1 MEAQATRRYRSKYAK
16 IILDASLISILA
28 VLAAC
33 GIIYEYLLSHYAG
46 RVLGLMEHAIFT
58 MIGVMIVS
66 MGVGSLSAKRI
77 KDANSGFIIIELSI
91 AILGSVSI
99 LLIAGAI
106 ALASDMPRILA
117 ENYGLP
123 VDLIPTG
130 GVMGVMSKISEIF
143 PFVIGFVLGFL
154 VGMEIPL
161 IARIREEIYSKRL
174 EHNTGTVYGADY
186 LGAGVGAAIF
196 ITFLLTIS
204 PVKAAI
210 WVSSVNLGVGF
221 LFLLIRWKAIPKRGL
236 LCLLHIIMVGALLY
250 LAKNVDQM
258 HSSLENILYTDD
270 VVFSKNTEFQHITL
284 TKRQIGGQDPIYT
297 LYLNGRSQFCSC
309 DEALYHSMLTIPPVL
324 ASARHQNIL
333 LVGGGDGLAVRD
345 LLKWNP
351 DHIDVLELDHEMIE
365 LFSEPLRENGQVVN
379 QQIID
384 LNGQSFHDPRVNVI
398 LGDAFNTV
406 DPLIREQKKY
416 DVIVVDLP
424 DPSHPDLN
432 KLYSTS
438 FYRKLRTLLAGDGA
452 IAIQSTSPYHARD
465 AFLTVGVTLR
475 DANFKSIERYHA
487 NVPTFGEWGW
497 TIAII
502 MGEAPSQRIENT
514 LKIIPDNLVVGI
526 KFIGSSFNFPNG
538 LIENENNLKPNKI
551 DNNLMYI
558 LHEKSWLSEEI
569 YIGNRY

>member
-1 MEAQATRRYRSKYAK
+1 MEAQATRRYRSKHAK

-99 LLIAGAI
+99 LLIAGVI

-130 GVMGVMSKISEIF
+130 GAMGVMSKISEIF

-196 ITFLLTIS
+196 IIFLLTVS

-258 HSSLENILYTDD
+258 HSSLENIL
-270 VVFSKNTEFQHITL
+270 
-284 TKRQIGGQDPIYT
+284 
-297 LYLNGRSQFCSC
+297 
-309 DEALYHSMLTIPPVL
+309 
-324 ASARHQNIL
+324 
-333 LVGGGDGLAVRD
+333 
-345 LLKWNP
+345 
-351 DHIDVLELDHEMIE
+351 
-365 LFSEPLRENGQVVN
+365 
-379 QQIID
+379 
-384 LNGQSFHDPRVNVI
+384 
-398 LGDAFNTV
+398 
-406 DPLIREQKKY
+406 
-416 DVIVVDLP
+416 
-424 DPSHPDLN
+424 
-432 KLYSTS
+432 
-438 FYRKLRTLLAGDGA
+438 
-452 IAIQSTSPYHARD
+452 
-465 AFLTVGVTLR
+465 
-475 DANFKSIERYHA
+475 
-487 NVPTFGEWGW
+487 
-497 TIAII
+497 
-502 MGEAPSQRIENT
+502 
-514 LKIIPDNLVVGI
+514 
-526 KFIGSSFNFPNG
+526 
-538 LIENENNLKPNKI
+538 
-551 DNNLMYI
+551 
-558 LHEKSWLSEEI
+558 
-569 YIGNRY
+569 